1 MHMQKSE
8 TKAEVVLFSCEFI
21 PFKQI
26 CMCYDKYNG
35 IGDTLFGACFGGK
48 RSKYH
53 QKHTMKYPKK
63 TNKQTNKIN
72 NYDSNNEAKQRN
84 MNTHIF
90 TWK

>member
-1 MHMQKSE
+1 MQKIE

-26 CMCYDKYNG
+26 CICYDKYNG

-53 QKHTMKYPKK
+53 QKQTMKYPKK
-63 TNKQTNKIN
+63 KTKQTNKIN

>member
-1 MHMQKSE
+1 MHMQKIE
-8 TKAEVVLFSCEFI
+8 TKAEVILFSCEFI

-35 IGDTLFGACFGGK
+35 IGDTLFGACFGDK

-63 TNKQTNKIN
+63 NKQTNKQ
-72 NYDSNNEAKQRN
+72 DKQLR
-84 MNTHIF
+84 
-90 TWK
+90 